1 MLSQLRVYKLRRNP
15 AGGRSWLWAASVVQK
30 SDPLPHRAMGARI
43 MGIETIG
50 PLLRALREE
59 SGRSQSEQAADL
71 SEKSGL
77 PVDRHTVSRWEREE
91 RLLSPF
97 WQSHTARSF
106 GVPQEHLRRAVV
118 AARQKRRLAATPV
131 DEEFETVYRRTFLGA
146 TAIAAGAVT
155 EPWGRLAAAIAGAPV
170 DTRTARSLTRTT
182 EQLYLAEHGIPARLM
197 RPRVYAHLDTI
208 ISVLPRAGKHRQAL
222 LVAAGETAAL
232 AGWMT
237 WDMRDEAGA
246 SRYYR
251 VAADAGAEANH
262 PPLTALAL
270 IYASYAA
277 AHRGDSAKARSL
289 LSTAQTH
296 VKGPAYAAARAW
308 AAAREAE
315 ESAAVGDQ
323 SSTVR
328 SLDRAV
334 TAYDYADP
342 DQAQP
347 WIRFLGPAR
356 LASMEANAYGRIG
369 HVDVQDAAE
378 RTIGHL
384 TGQDKANAV
393 ALADVATAYVRAGR
407 IDQGAEVARRAAAEA
422 QRGEVQL
429 SRDRLTA
436 LHQLLAANDSSEARD
451 LADEL
456 QTVLR

>member
-1 MLSQLRVYKLRRNP
+1 V
-15 AGGRSWLWAASVVQK
+15 
-30 SDPLPHRAMGARI
+30 H
-43 MGIETIG
+43 
-50 PLLRALREE
+50 
-59 SGRSQSEQAADL
+59 
-71 SEKSGL
+71 
-77 PVDRHTVSRWEREE
+77 
-91 RLLSPF
+91 
-97 WQSHTARSF
+97 
-106 GVPQEHLRRAVV
+106 
-118 AARQKRRLAATPV
+118 
-131 DEEFETVYRRTFLGA
+131 RRTFLGA
-146 TAIAAGAVT
+146 TAIAAGAAA
-155 EPWGRLAAAIAGAPV
+155 EPWGRLAAALGGGPV
-170 DTRTARSLTRTT
+170 DTRTAKSLTGIT
-182 EQLYLAEHGIPARLM
+182 EQLYVAEHGIPARLM

-237 WDMRDEAGA
+237 WDLRNEAGA

-251 VAADAGAEANH
+251 VAADAGAEAGH

-277 AHRGDSAKARSL
+277 AHRGDAAQARNL

-315 ESAAVGDQ
+315 ESAAIGDQ
-323 SSTVR
+323 SGTVR
-328 SLDRAV
+328 SIDRAV

-347 WIRFLGPAR
+347 WVKFLSPAR
-356 LASMEANAYGRIG
+356 LASMETNAYGRIG
-369 HVDVQDAAE
+369 HPDVQNAAE
-378 RTIGHL
+378 RALGHL

-422 QRGEVQL
+422 RRGEVQL
-429 SRDRLTA
+429 SRDRLTT

-451 LADEL
+451 LAEEL
-456 QTVLR
+456 HTVLR